1 VRLLFSLRE
10 TTAMLEILQPLPED
24 PLLGVMAAYRRDT
37 DPRKVD
43 LGVGVYKTEAGD
55 TPIPA
60 AITAAM
66 ERSAGSQKTKVYV
79 GQGGNERFN
88 RAMLEIA
95 FGADHAAVKD
105 GRAAALQV
113 PGGSGALRLGAEL
126 VNVARPG
133 ATLHVSIPTW
143 ANHVPL
149 LSNAGLKMAN
159 YPYFDRATGGVD
171 AAAML
176 AHLETLPAGDL
187 VLLHGCCHN
196 PTGADLS
203 RAEWDAVAEVLAR
216 RGLVPFVDIAYQGL
230 GDGLEADAYG
240 VRLMAERLPEVI
252 VAVSCS
258 KNFGLY
264 RERTGATFVISPT
277 AERTGNAMGQLRKIA
292 RGMYSMPPDHGAELV
307 ALVWEDATL
316 RQQWMEELEAMRV
329 RVEELRGLLVR
340 GLKALRGD
348 VDYSFV
354 QRQKGMF
361 SLLPL
366 NTTQIQR
373 LRDEHHIYMPGDGRI
388 NVAGISRRNV
398 EYVAQALAAVI

>member
-1 VRLLFSLRE
+1 
-10 TTAMLEILQPLPED
+10 MLETLQPLPED
-24 PLLGVMAAYRRDT
+24 PLLGVMAAYRRDP
-37 DPRKVD
+37 DARKVD
-43 LGVGVYKTEAGD
+43 LGVGVYKTEDGE

-60 AITAAM
+60 AVAAAM
-66 ERSAGSQKTKVYV
+66 ARSAGSQKTKVYV

-88 RAMLEIA
+88 RAMLELV
-95 FGADHAAVKD
+95 FGIDHPALKD
-105 GRAAALQV
+105 GRAAALQA
-113 PGGSGALRLGAEL
+113 PGGCGALRLGAEL
-126 VNVARPG
+126 VNIARPG
-133 ATLHVSIPTW
+133 ATLHLSNPTW

-149 LSNAGLKMAN
+149 MGNAGLKIGT

-171 AAAML
+171 VPAML
-176 AHLETLPAGDL
+176 AHLEQLPAGDL

-203 RAEWDAVAEVLAR
+203 PADWDAVAAVLLR

-240 VRLMAERLPEVI
+240 ARLMVEQLPEVI
-252 VAVSCS
+252 MAVSCS

-264 RERTGATFVISPT
+264 RERTGATFVISPS
-277 AERTGNAMGQLRKIA
+277 AERTGLAMGQLRKIA

-307 ALVWEDATL
+307 ALVWEDAAL
-316 RQQWMEELEAMRV
+316 RRQWIDELEAMRR
-329 RVEELRGLLVR
+329 RVEELRGLLVD
-340 GLKALRGD
+340 GLKALRPE

-366 NTTQIQR
+366 DGAQIRR
-373 LRDEHHIYMPGDGRI
+373 LRDEHHLYLPGDGRI

-398 EYVAQALAAVI
+398 GYVAQSLAAVI

>member
-1 VRLLFSLRE
+1 
-10 TTAMLEILQPLPED
+10 MLEILQPLPED

-60 AITAAM
+60 AISAAM
-66 ERSAGSQKTKVYV
+66 ERSAASQKTKVYV

>member
-1 VRLLFSLRE
+1 
-10 TTAMLEILQPLPED
+10 MLEILQPLPED

-60 AITAAM
+60 AISAAM
-66 ERSAGSQKTKVYV
+66 ERSAASQKTKVYV

-105 GRAAALQV
+105 GRAAALQA
-113 PGGSGALRLGAEL
+113 PGGCGALRLGAEL
-126 VNVARPG
+126 VNIARPG
-133 ATLHVSIPTW
+133 ATLHLSNPTW

-149 LSNAGLKMAN
+149 LSNAGLKMAS
-159 YPYFDRATGGVD
+159 YPYFDRSTGGVD

-203 RAEWDAVAEVLAR
+203 RADWDAVAEVLVR
-216 RGLVPFVDIAYQGL
+216 RGLVPFIDIAYQGL

-240 VRLMAERLPEVI
+240 VRLMVDRLPEVI

-264 RERTGATFVISPT
+264 RERAGATFVISPT

-307 ALVWEDATL
+307 ALVWEDAIL
-316 RQQWMEELEAMRV
+316 RQQWMDELEAMRV
-329 RVEELRGLLVR
+329 RVEELRGLLVS

-366 NTTQIQR
+366 STPQIQR

-398 EYVAQALAAVI
+398 EYVAQSLAAVI

>member
-1 VRLLFSLRE
+1 
-10 TTAMLEILQPLPED
+10 MLEILQPLPED
-24 PLLGVMAAYRRDT
+24 PLLGVMAAFRRDT

-66 ERSAGSQKTKVYV
+66 ERSAASQKTKVYV

-149 LSNAGLKMAN
+149 LSNAGLKIAT

-307 ALVWEDATL
+307 ALVWEDAAL
-316 RQQWMEELEAMRV
+316 RQQWMDELEAMRV
-329 RVEELRGLLVR
+329 RVEELRGLLVS
-340 GLKALRGD
+340 GLKALRPD

-398 EYVAQALAAVI
+398 EYVAQSLAAVI

>member
-1 VRLLFSLRE
+1 
-10 TTAMLEILQPLPED
+10 MLEILQPLPED
-24 PLLGVMAAYRRDT
+24 PLLGVMAAFRRDT

-66 ERSAGSQKTKVYV
+66 ERSAASQKTKVYV

-149 LSNAGLKMAN
+149 LSNAGLKIAT
-159 YPYFDRATGGVD
+159 YPYFDRATCGGD

-307 ALVWEDATL
+307 ALVWEDAAL
-316 RQQWMEELEAMRV
+316 RQQWMDELEAMRV
-329 RVEELRGLLVR
+329 RVEELRGLLVS
-340 GLKALRGD
+340 GLKALRPD

-398 EYVAQALAAVI
+398 EYVAQSLAAVI

>member
-1 VRLLFSLRE
+1 
-10 TTAMLEILQPLPED
+10 MLEILQPLPED

>member
-1 VRLLFSLRE
+1 
-10 TTAMLEILQPLPED
+10 MLEILQPLPED

-66 ERSAGSQKTKVYV
+66 ERSAASQKTKVYV

-88 RAMLEIA
+88 RAMLELA

-105 GRAAALQV
+105 GRAAALQA
-113 PGGSGALRLGAEL
+113 PGGCGALRLGAEL
-126 VNVARPG
+126 VNIARPG
-133 ATLHVSIPTW
+133 ATLHLSNPTW

-149 LSNAGLKMAN
+149 LSNAGLKMAT

-176 AHLETLPAGDL
+176 AHLETLPVGDL

-203 RAEWDAVAEVLAR
+203 RADWDAVAEVLVR

-307 ALVWEDATL
+307 ALVWEDAAL
-316 RQQWMEELEAMRV
+316 RQQWMDELEAMRV
-329 RVEELRGLLVR
+329 RVEELRGLLVS

-366 NTTQIQR
+366 NTAQIQR

-398 EYVAQALAAVI
+398 EYVAQSLAAVI

>member
-1 VRLLFSLRE
+1 
-10 TTAMLEILQPLPED
+10 MLEILQPLPED

-43 LGVGVYKTEAGD
+43 LGVGVYKTEEGD

-66 ERSAGSQKTKVYV
+66 ERSAGTQKTKVYV

-95 FGADHAAVKD
+95 LGADHAAVKD

-126 VNVARPG
+126 VNIARPG
-133 ATLHVSIPTW
+133 ATLHLSNPTW

-149 LSNAGLKMAN
+149 LSNAGLKIGT

-203 RAEWDAVAEVLAR
+203 RADWDAVAEVLVR
-216 RGLVPFVDIAYQGL
+216 RGLIPFVDIAYQGL
-230 GDGLEADAYG
+230 GDGLEADGYG
-240 VRLMAERLPEVI
+240 VRCMVDRLPEVI

-277 AERTGNAMGQLRKIA
+277 AERTGIAMGQLRKIA

-316 RQQWMEELEAMRV
+316 RQQWVDELEAMRV
-329 RVEELRGLLVR
+329 RVEELRGLLVSR
-340 GLKALRGD
+340 LKALRPD

-366 NTTQIQR
+366 NTAQIQR

-398 EYVAQALAAVI
+398 EYVAQSLAAVI

>member
-1 VRLLFSLRE
+1 
-10 TTAMLEILQPLPED
+10 MLEILQPLPED
-24 PLLGVMAAYRRDT
+24 PLLGVMAAFRRDT

-66 ERSAGSQKTKVYV
+66 ERSAASQKTKVYV

-149 LSNAGLKMAN
+149 LSNAGLKIAT
-159 YPYFDRATGGVD
+159 YPYFDRATCGVD

-277 AERTGNAMGQLRKIA
+277 AERTANAMGQLRKIA

-316 RQQWMEELEAMRV
+316 RQQWMDELEAMRV
-329 RVEELRGLLVR
+329 RVEELRGLLVS
-340 GLKALRGD
+340 GLKALRPD

-366 NTTQIQR
+366 NTAQIQR

-398 EYVAQALAAVI
+398 EYVAQSLAAVI

>member
-60 AITAAM
+60 AISAAM
-66 ERSAGSQKTKVYV
+66 ERSAASQKTKVYV

>member
-1 VRLLFSLRE
+1 
-10 TTAMLEILQPLPED
+10 MLEILQPLPED

-43 LGVGVYKTEAGD
+43 LGVGVYKTEEGD

-60 AITAAM
+60 AIMAAM
-66 ERSAGSQKTKVYV
+66 QRSAGTQKTKVYV

-95 FGADHAAVKD
+95 LGADHAAVKD
-105 GRAAALQV
+105 GRAAALQA
-113 PGGSGALRLGAEL
+113 PGGCGALRLGAEL
-126 VNVARPG
+126 VNIARPG
-133 ATLHVSIPTW
+133 ATLHLSNPTW

-149 LSNAGLKMAN
+149 MANAGLKIGT

-176 AHLETLPAGDL
+176 AHLETLPAGDF

-203 RAEWDAVAEVLAR
+203 RADWDAVAEVLAR
-216 RGLVPFVDIAYQGL
+216 RGLIPFVDIAYQGL
-230 GDGLEADAYG
+230 GDGLEADGYG
-240 VRLMAERLPEVI
+240 VRCMVDRLPEVI

-277 AERTGNAMGQLRKIA
+277 PERTGIAMGQLRKIA

-316 RQQWMEELEAMRV
+316 RQQWVDELEAMRV
-329 RVEELRGLLVR
+329 RVEELRGLLVS
-340 GLKALRGD
+340 GLKALRPD

-366 NTTQIQR
+366 NTAQIQR

-398 EYVAQALAAVI
+398 EYVAQSLAAVI

>member
-1 VRLLFSLRE
+1 
-10 TTAMLEILQPLPED
+10 MLEILQPLPED
-24 PLLGVMAAYRRDT
+24 PLLGVMAAFRRDT

-43 LGVGVYKTEAGD
+43 LGVGVYKTEEGD

-60 AITAAM
+60 AIAAAM
-66 ERSAGSQKTKVYV
+66 ERSAGTQKTKVYV

-95 FGADHAAVKD
+95 LGADHATMQE
-105 GRAAALQV
+105 GRAAALQA

-126 VNVARPG
+126 VNAARPG
-133 ATLHVSIPTW
+133 ATLHLSNPTW

-149 LSNAGLKMAN
+149 LSNAGLKVAA

-203 RAEWDAVAEVLAR
+203 RADWDAVAEVLVR

-240 VRLMAERLPEVI
+240 VRLMADRLPEVI

-264 RERTGATFVISPT
+264 RERTGATFVISPN
-277 AERTGNAMGQLRKIA
+277 AERTGIAMGQLRKIA

-307 ALVWEDATL
+307 AMVWEDAAL
-316 RQQWMEELEAMRV
+316 RQQWQDELEAMRV
-329 RVEELRGLLVR
+329 RVEELRGLLVS

-366 NTTQIQR
+366 NTAQIQR

>member
-1 VRLLFSLRE
+1 
-10 TTAMLEILQPLPED
+10 MLEILQPLPED
-24 PLLGVMAAYRRDT
+24 PLLGVMAAFRRDT

-66 ERSAGSQKTKVYV
+66 ERSAASQKTKVYV

-88 RAMLEIA
+88 RAMLDIA

-149 LSNAGLKMAN
+149 LSNAGLKMAT

-203 RAEWDAVAEVLAR
+203 RTEWDAVAEVLAR

-307 ALVWEDATL
+307 ALVWEDAAL

-329 RVEELRGLLVR
+329 RVEELRGLLVS

-366 NTTQIQR
+366 NTAQIQR

-398 EYVAQALAAVI
+398 EYVAQSLAAVI

>member
-1 VRLLFSLRE
+1 
-10 TTAMLEILQPLPED
+10 MLEILQPLPED

-66 ERSAGSQKTKVYV
+66 ERSAASQKTKVYV

-126 VNVARPG
+126 VNVVRPG

-149 LSNAGLKMAN
+149 LSNAGLKMAT

-307 ALVWEDATL
+307 ALVWEDAAL
-316 RQQWMEELEAMRV
+316 RQQWMDELEAMRV
-329 RVEELRGLLVR
+329 RVEELRGLLVS
-340 GLKALRGD
+340 GLKALRAD

-366 NTTQIQR
+366 NTAQIQR

-398 EYVAQALAAVI
+398 EYVAQSLAAVI

>member
-1 VRLLFSLRE
+1 
-10 TTAMLEILQPLPED
+10 MLEILQPLPED
-24 PLLGVMAAYRRDT
+24 PLLGVMAAFRRDT

-66 ERSAGSQKTKVYV
+66 ERSAASQKTKVYV

-149 LSNAGLKMAN
+149 LSNAGLKIAT

-316 RQQWMEELEAMRV
+316 RQQWMDELEAMRV
-329 RVEELRGLLVR
+329 RVEELRGLLVS

-398 EYVAQALAAVI
+398 EYVAQSLAAVI

>member
-1 VRLLFSLRE
+1 
-10 TTAMLEILQPLPED
+10 
-24 PLLGVMAAYRRDT
+24 MAD
-37 DPRKVD
+37 
-43 LGVGVYKTEAGD
+43 
-55 TPIPA
+55 
-60 AITAAM
+60 
-66 ERSAGSQKTKVYV
+66 
-79 GQGGNERFN
+79 
-88 RAMLEIA
+88 
-95 FGADHAAVKD
+95 
-105 GRAAALQV
+105 
-113 PGGSGALRLGAEL
+113 
-126 VNVARPG
+126 
-133 ATLHVSIPTW
+133 
-143 ANHVPL
+143 
-149 LSNAGLKMAN
+149 
-159 YPYFDRATGGVD
+159 
-171 AAAML
+171 
-176 AHLETLPAGDL
+176 
-187 VLLHGCCHN
+187 
-196 PTGADLS
+196 
-203 RAEWDAVAEVLAR
+203 
-216 RGLVPFVDIAYQGL
+216 
-230 GDGLEADAYG
+230 
-240 VRLMAERLPEVI
+240 RLPEVI

>member
-1 VRLLFSLRE
+1 
-10 TTAMLEILQPLPED
+10 MLEILQPLPED
-24 PLLGVMAAYRRDT
+24 PLLGVMAAFRRDT

-66 ERSAGSQKTKVYV
+66 ERSAASQKTKVYV

-149 LSNAGLKMAN
+149 LSNAGLKIAT

-316 RQQWMEELEAMRV
+316 RQQWMDELEAMRV
-329 RVEELRGLLVR
+329 RVEELRGLLVS
-340 GLKALRGD
+340 GLKALRPD

-366 NTTQIQR
+366 NTAQIQR

-398 EYVAQALAAVI
+398 EYVAQSLAAVI

>member
-1 VRLLFSLRE
+1 
-10 TTAMLEILQPLPED
+10 MLEILQPLPED

-60 AITAAM
+60 AISAAM
-66 ERSAGSQKTKVYV
+66 ERSAASQKTKVYV

-95 FGADHAAVKD
+95 LGADHAAVKD
-105 GRAAALQV
+105 GRAAALQA
-113 PGGSGALRLGAEL
+113 PGGCGALRLGAEL
-126 VNVARPG
+126 VNIARPG
-133 ATLHVSIPTW
+133 ATLHLSNPTW

-149 LSNAGLKMAN
+149 LSNAGLKMAT

-203 RAEWDAVAEVLAR
+203 RTEWDAVAEVLAR

-240 VRLMAERLPEVI
+240 VRLMADRLPEVI

-316 RQQWMEELEAMRV
+316 RQQWMDELEAMRV
-329 RVEELRGLLVR
+329 RVEELRGLLVS

-366 NTTQIQR
+366 NTAQIQR
-373 LRDEHHIYMPGDGRI
+373 LRDEHHIYLPGDGRI

-398 EYVAQALAAVI
+398 EYVAQSLAVVI

>member
-1 VRLLFSLRE
+1 
-10 TTAMLEILQPLPED
+10 MLEILQPLPED
-24 PLLGVMAAYRRDT
+24 PLLGVMAAYRRDP

-66 ERSAGSQKTKVYV
+66 ERSAASQKTKVYV

-149 LSNAGLKMAN
+149 LSNAGLKMAT

-329 RVEELRGLLVR
+329 RVEELRGLLVT
-340 GLKALRGD
+340 GLKALRAD

-366 NTTQIQR
+366 NTAQIQR

-398 EYVAQALAAVI
+398 EYVAQSLAAVI

>member
-1 VRLLFSLRE
+1 
-10 TTAMLEILQPLPED
+10 MLEILQPLPED

-66 ERSAGSQKTKVYV
+66 ERSAASQKTKVYV

-95 FGADHAAVKD
+95 FGTDHAAVKD

-149 LSNAGLKMAN
+149 LSNAGLKMAT

-203 RAEWDAVAEVLAR
+203 RAQWDAVAEVLAR

-307 ALVWEDATL
+307 ALVWEDAVL
-316 RQQWMEELEAMRV
+316 RQQWREELEAMRV
-329 RVEELRGLLVR
+329 RVEELRGLLVS

-398 EYVAQALAAVI
+398 EYVAQSLAAVI

>member
-1 VRLLFSLRE
+1 
-10 TTAMLEILQPLPED
+10 MLEILQPLPED
-24 PLLGVMAAYRRDT
+24 PLLGVMAAYRRDP

-43 LGVGVYKTEAGD
+43 LGVGVYKTEEGD

-60 AITAAM
+60 AIMAAM
-66 ERSAGSQKTKVYV
+66 QRSAGTQKTKVYV

-95 FGADHAAVKD
+95 LGADHAAVKD
-105 GRAAALQV
+105 GRAAALQA
-113 PGGSGALRLGAEL
+113 PGGCGALRLGAEL
-126 VNVARPG
+126 INIARPG
-133 ATLHVSIPTW
+133 ATLHLSNPTW

-149 LSNAGLKMAN
+149 MANAGLKIGT

-203 RAEWDAVAEVLAR
+203 RADWDAVAEVLVR
-216 RGLVPFVDIAYQGL
+216 RGLIPFVDIAYQGL
-230 GDGLEADAYG
+230 GDGLEADGYG
-240 VRLMAERLPEVI
+240 VRCMVDRLPEVI

-277 AERTGNAMGQLRKIA
+277 AERTGIAMGQLRKIA

-316 RQQWMEELEAMRV
+316 RQQWVDELEAMRV
-329 RVEELRGLLVR
+329 RVEELRGLLVS
-340 GLKALRGD
+340 GLKALRPD

-366 NTTQIQR
+366 NTAQIQR

-398 EYVAQALAAVI
+398 EYVAQSLAAVI

>member
-1 VRLLFSLRE
+1 
-10 TTAMLEILQPLPED
+10 MLEILQPLPED

-88 RAMLEIA
+88 RAMLELA
-95 FGADHAAVKD
+95 FGAAHAAVKD
-105 GRAAALQV
+105 GRAAALQA
-113 PGGSGALRLGAEL
+113 PGGCGALRLGAEL
-126 VNVARPG
+126 VNIARPG
-133 ATLHVSIPTW
+133 ATLHLSNPTW

-159 YPYFDRATGGVD
+159 YPYFDRTTGGVD

-240 VRLMAERLPEVI
+240 VRLMADRLPEVI

-316 RQQWMEELEAMRV
+316 RQQWMDELEAMRV
-329 RVEELRGLLVR
+329 RVEELRGLLVS
-340 GLKALRGD
+340 GLKALRPD

-366 NTTQIQR
+366 NTAQIQR

-398 EYVAQALAAVI
+398 EYVAQSLAAVI

>member
-1 VRLLFSLRE
+1 
-10 TTAMLEILQPLPED
+10 MLEILQPLPED

-66 ERSAGSQKTKVYV
+66 ERSAASQKTKVYV

-95 FGADHAAVKD
+95 FGEDHAAVKD

-126 VNVARPG
+126 VNVVRPG

-149 LSNAGLKMAN
+149 LSNAGLKMAT

-216 RGLVPFVDIAYQGL
+216 CGLVPFVDIAYQGL

-307 ALVWEDATL
+307 ALVWEDAAL
-316 RQQWMEELEAMRV
+316 RQQWMDELEAMRV
-329 RVEELRGLLVR
+329 RVEELRGLLVS
-340 GLKALRGD
+340 GLKALRAD

-366 NTTQIQR
+366 NTAQIQR

-398 EYVAQALAAVI
+398 EYVAQSLAAVI

>member
-1 VRLLFSLRE
+1 
-10 TTAMLEILQPLPED
+10 MLEILQPLPED
-24 PLLGVMAAYRRDT
+24 PLLGVMAAFRRDT

-66 ERSAGSQKTKVYV
+66 ERSAASQKTKVYV

-149 LSNAGLKMAN
+149 LSNAGLKMAT

-203 RAEWDAVAEVLAR
+203 RAQWDAVAEVLAR

-316 RQQWMEELEAMRV
+316 RQQWMDELEAMRV
-329 RVEELRGLLVR
+329 RVEELRGLLVS

-398 EYVAQALAAVI
+398 EYVAQSLAAVI

>member
-1 VRLLFSLRE
+1 
-10 TTAMLEILQPLPED
+10 MLEILQPLPED
-24 PLLGVMAAYRRDT
+24 PLLGVMAAFRRDT

-66 ERSAGSQKTKVYV
+66 ERSAASQKTKVYV

-149 LSNAGLKMAN
+149 LSNAGLKMAT

-307 ALVWEDATL
+307 ALVWEDAAL
-316 RQQWMEELEAMRV
+316 RQQWMDELEAMRV
-329 RVEELRGLLVR
+329 RVEELRGLLVS
-340 GLKALRGD
+340 GLKALRPD

-366 NTTQIQR
+366 NTAQIQR

-398 EYVAQALAAVI
+398 EYVAQSLAAVI

>member
-1 VRLLFSLRE
+1 
-10 TTAMLEILQPLPED
+10 MLEILQPLPED

-66 ERSAGSQKTKVYV
+66 ERSAASQKTKVYV

-149 LSNAGLKMAN
+149 LSNAGLKMAT

-307 ALVWEDATL
+307 ALVWEDAVL
-316 RQQWMEELEAMRV
+316 RQQWMDELEAMRV
-329 RVEELRGLLVR
+329 RVEELRGLLVT

-366 NTTQIQR
+366 NTAQIQR

-398 EYVAQALAAVI
+398 EYVAQSLAAVI

>member
-1 VRLLFSLRE
+1 
-10 TTAMLEILQPLPED
+10 MLEILQPLPED
-24 PLLGVMAAYRRDT
+24 PLLGVMAAFRRDT

-66 ERSAGSQKTKVYV
+66 ERSAASQKTKVYV

-149 LSNAGLKMAN
+149 LSNAGLKMAT

-307 ALVWEDATL
+307 ALVWEDAAL

-329 RVEELRGLLVR
+329 RVEELRGLLVS
-340 GLKALRGD
+340 GLKALRPD

-366 NTTQIQR
+366 NTAQIQR

-398 EYVAQALAAVI
+398 EYVAQSLAAVI

>member
-1 VRLLFSLRE
+1 
-10 TTAMLEILQPLPED
+10 MLESLQPLPED
-24 PLLGVMAAYRRDT
+24 PLLGVMAAFRRDP
-37 DPRKVD
+37 DARKVD
-43 LGVGVYKTEAGD
+43 LGVGVYKTEDGD

-60 AITAAM
+60 AIAVAM
-66 ERSAGSQKTKVYV
+66 ERSAASQKTKVYV

-88 RAMLEIA
+88 RAMLELA
-95 FGADHAAVKD
+95 LGADHAAVKD
-105 GRAAALQV
+105 GRAAALQA
-113 PGGSGALRLGAEL
+113 PGGCGALRLGAEL
-126 VNVARPG
+126 VNIARPG
-133 ATLHVSIPTW
+133 STLHLSNPTW

-149 LSNAGLKMAN
+149 MANAGLKIGT

-171 AAAML
+171 VPAML
-176 AHLETLPAGDL
+176 ACLDQLPAGDL

-196 PTGADLS
+196 PTGADL
-203 RAEWDAVAEVLAR
+203 APADWDAVADVLLR

-230 GDGLEADAYG
+230 GDGLGPDAYG
-240 VRLMAERLPEVI
+240 ARLMAEKLPEV
-252 VAVSCS
+252 VMAVSCS

-264 RERTGATFVISPT
+264 RERTGATFVVSSS
-277 AERTGNAMGQLRKIA
+277 AERTGIAMGQLRKIA

-307 ALVWEDATL
+307 ALVYEDATL
-316 RQQWMEELEAMRV
+316 RQQWQDELEAMRV
-329 RVEELRGLLVR
+329 RVNELRGLLVA
-340 GLKALRGD
+340 GVKALRPD

-366 NTTQIQR
+366 DAPRIQR

-398 EYVAQALAAVI
+398 GYLAQSLAAVI

>member
-1 VRLLFSLRE
+1 
-10 TTAMLEILQPLPED
+10 MLESLQPLPED
-24 PLLGVMAAYRRDT
+24 PLLGVMAAFRRDP
-37 DPRKVD
+37 DSRKVD
-43 LGVGVYKTEAGD
+43 LGVGVYKTEEGD

-60 AITAAM
+60 AIATAMA
-66 ERSAGSQKTKVYV
+66 RSGSTQKTKVYV

-88 RAMLEIA
+88 RAMLELA
-95 FGADHAAVKD
+95 LGADHAAVKD
-105 GRAAALQV
+105 GRAGALQA
-113 PGGSGALRLGAEL
+113 PGGCGALRLGAEL
-126 VNVARPG
+126 VNIARPG
-133 ATLHVSIPTW
+133 ATLHLSNPTW

-149 LSNAGLKMAN
+149 MANAGLKIGT

-171 AAAML
+171 VPAML
-176 AHLETLPAGDL
+176 AHLEQLPAGDL

-196 PTGADLS
+196 PTGADL
-203 RAEWDAVAEVLAR
+203 APADWDAVADVLLR
-216 RGLVPFVDIAYQGL
+216 RHLVPFVDVAYQGL

-240 VRLMAERLPEVI
+240 VRLMADRLPEVI
-252 VAVSCS
+252 VAISCS

-264 RERTGATFVISPT
+264 RERTGATFVVSPS
-277 AERTGNAMGQLRKIA
+277 AERTGIAMGQLRKIA

-307 ALVWEDATL
+307 AAVWDDAAL
-316 RQQWMEELEAMRV
+316 RQQWKDELEAMRV
-329 RVEELRGLLVR
+329 RVEELRGLLVA
-340 GLKALRGD
+340 GVKALRPE

-366 NTTQIQR
+366 DGPRIQR

-398 EYVAQALAAVI
+398 GYVAQSLAAVI

>member
-1 VRLLFSLRE
+1 
-10 TTAMLEILQPLPED
+10 MLEILQPLPED
-24 PLLGVMAAYRRDT
+24 PLLGVMAAYRRDP

-66 ERSAGSQKTKVYV
+66 ERSAASQKTKVYV

-149 LSNAGLKMAN
+149 LSNAGLKMAT

-307 ALVWEDATL
+307 ALVWEDAAL
-316 RQQWMEELEAMRV
+316 RQQWMDELEAMRV
-329 RVEELRGLLVR
+329 RVEELRGLLVS
-340 GLKALRGD
+340 GLKALRAD

-366 NTTQIQR
+366 NTAQIQR

-398 EYVAQALAAVI
+398 EYVAQSLAAVI

>member
-1 VRLLFSLRE
+1 
-10 TTAMLEILQPLPED
+10 MLEILQPLPED

-37 DPRKVD
+37 DTRKVD

-66 ERSAGSQKTKVYV
+66 ERSAASQKTKVYV

-149 LSNAGLKMAN
+149 LSNAGLKMAT

-307 ALVWEDATL
+307 ALVWEDAVL
-316 RQQWMEELEAMRV
+316 RQQWMDELEAMRV
-329 RVEELRGLLVR
+329 RVEELRGLLVT
-340 GLKALRGD
+340 GLKALRAD

-366 NTTQIQR
+366 NTAQIQR

-398 EYVAQALAAVI
+398 EYVAQSLAAVI

>member
-1 VRLLFSLRE
+1 
-10 TTAMLEILQPLPED
+10 MLEILQPLPED

-66 ERSAGSQKTKVYV
+66 ERSAASQKTKVYV

-149 LSNAGLKMAN
+149 LSNAGLKMAT

-307 ALVWEDATL
+307 ALVWEDAAL
-316 RQQWMEELEAMRV
+316 RQQWMDELEAMRV

-340 GLKALRGD
+340 GLKALRAD

-366 NTTQIQR
+366 TTAQIQR

-398 EYVAQALAAVI
+398 EYVAQSLAAVI